1 MTRVLVTGATGLIG
15 KHAIAALVA
24 HGHDVHGVAR
34 TPPKTSPPGV
44 KWHSCDLLSDGA
56 PEKLATE
63 VQATHLLH
71 LAWVTEHGQFWAAE
85 KNHDWQA
92 ASQRLIEAFQG
103 HGGKRVVMAGSCA
116 EYDWTE
122 LGDGVCRENQTPLK
136 PHTLYG
142 QCKLEFSQW
151 LASFAAEKGLS
162 QAWGRVFLLYG
173 VGENQNRLVPSI
185 VLALNA
191 GYEAK
196 CSSGVQ
202 VRDFMAA
209 RDVGWGFSALLMS
222 DVEGAVNVASGEP
235 HTIGEVANALGE
247 FSGHPELVQL
257 GAFPDRP
264 DDPPVL
270 VADATRLRTEVGFAP
285 ALGFRAAL
293 KQAYDQIRQ
302 GTVG

>member
-1 MTRVLVTGATGLIG
+1 MTRVLVTGASGLIG
-15 KHAIAALVA
+15 KHAVAALVA
-24 HGHDVHGVAR
+24 HGYEVHGVAR
-34 TPPKTSPPGV
+34 TRPVMSPPGV
-44 KWHSCDLLSDGA
+44 IWHSCDLLSDGA
-56 PEKLATE
+56 AKKLAAE

-85 KNHDWQA
+85 QNRDWQA
-92 ASQRLIEAFQG
+92 ASQRLIEAFRENDGQ
-103 HGGKRVVMAGSCA
+103 RVVMAGSCA
-116 EYDWTE
+116 EYDWKR
-122 LGDGVCRENQTPLK
+122 LGDGVCRENETPLK

-151 LASFAAEKGLS
+151 LETFAAQTDLS

-173 VGENQNRLVPSI
+173 VGENENRLVPSI

-191 GYEAK
+191 GREAK

-222 DVEGAVNVASGEP
+222 SVEGPVNVASGEP
-235 HTIGEVANALGE
+235 HTIAEVAGALGE
-247 FSGHPELVQL
+247 FSGHPELVRM
-257 GAFPDRP
+257 GAFPDRS

-285 ALGFRAAL
+285 VLGFRDAL

-302 GTVG
+302 GTDG